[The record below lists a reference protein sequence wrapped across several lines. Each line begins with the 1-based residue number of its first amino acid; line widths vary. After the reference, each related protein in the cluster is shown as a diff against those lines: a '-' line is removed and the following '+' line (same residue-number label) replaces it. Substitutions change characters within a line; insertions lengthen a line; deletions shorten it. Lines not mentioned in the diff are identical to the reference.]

1 MGTSI
6 KTVNGMVSDGYKA
19 DKSPL
24 TIRFTSDRTGESLS
38 LEYNGQIMLL
48 VDYKDVENIVK
59 KARKSR

>member
-19 DKSPL
+19 GKSPL
-24 TIRFTSDRTGESLS
+24 TIRFTNDCTGESLS

-48 VDYKDVENIVK
+48 VDYKDVEAIVK

>member
-6 KTVNGMVSDGYKA
+6 KTVNGMVSDGYKVG
-19 DKSPL
+19 KSLL

-48 VDYKDVENIVK
+48 VDYKDVEAIVK

>member
-6 KTVNGMVSDGYKA
+6 KTVNGLVSDDYKIG
-19 DKSPL
+19 KSPL

-48 VDYKDVENIVK
+48 VDYKDVEDIVK